1 MKNNLTEIVS
11 LNEDG
16 ILKKRTI
23 LIKEVDGEAVV
34 PLTQFIELLQEKHS
48 LEEKIKFLTSQIL
61 NKESDQSE

>member
-48 LEEKIKFLTSQIL
+48 LEEKIKFLTSQSL
-61 NKESDQSE
+61 NKESNQSE